1 MNGFNGALSDK
12 IPLNRSLPD
21 IRHSGCKYRMYIED
35 LPTVSVIVPFHN
47 EHWSTLLRTA
57 YSVLY
62 RSPKKLIKEIF
73 LVDDASTKGESV
85 TIKCQV
91 SCTVSPIRISS

>member
-1 MNGFNGALSDK
+1 MPKAEASLEEQLYSVNGFNGALSDK

-21 IRHSGCKYRMYIED
+21 IRHPLCKNKKYFED
-35 LPTVSVIVPFHN
+35 LPTVSVVVPFHD

-62 RSPKKLIKEIF
+62 RSPEHLIKEIF
-73 LVDDASTKGESV
+73 LVDDASTKGM
-85 TIKCQV
+85 
-91 SCTVSPIRISS
+91 